1 MVMLG
6 GSPTAVSWSWLGCQR
21 KSKAV
26 KGKVC
31 TKSAATIEQ
40 HVDGQ
45 TNGLKFFLFDC
56 PSHVHA
62 SPPTPPAS
70 ATIEQHV
77 DGHTNSIKIIPFV
90 CLSQACVTLRR
101 PHPRHPLPSSNHGDG
116 QTNWKNFIPFV
127 CPSQVNASPL
137 LHCRHRRHP
146 LPSSNYGDGRTNGK
160 KIIPFVCLSQVHASP
175 LAPPASAT
183 TKYDRACNQ

>member
-6 GSPTAVSWSWLGCQR
+6 ESPTAVSWSWLGCQR

-77 DGHTNSIKIIPFV
+77 DGHTNSIKI
-90 CLSQACVTLRR
+90 REN
-101 PHPRHPLPSSNHGDG
+101 SSDIL
-116 QTNWKNFIPFV
+116 TFTK
-127 CPSQVNASPL
+127 L
-137 LHCRHRRHP
+137 LFRQFRLHEE
-146 LPSSNYGDGRTNGK
+146 
-160 KIIPFVCLSQVHASP
+160 
-175 LAPPASAT
+175 
-183 TKYDRACNQ
+183 